1 MHSLLTK
8 SSFAVV
14 MTAVILSASVVVA
27 AAGTPLAPTATG
39 FDISFPQCTE
49 SLPPSPGFG
58 IVGVNAGTT
67 FSANTCLSRELAW
80 AEGAANATP
89 AFYANTED
97 PGPANASNWPTS
109 QQSPRVCS
117 GANSVACSYDY
128 GWNAARLAFA
138 NAVNAEKEDGRSS
151 PTASAVAA
159 KWWLDVETGNKWET
173 LEYGRC
179 SATGSYDEASIEG
192 MIASFENIG
201 VASVGIYSTSQQW
214 KVIAVRTDASFPS
227 VPVWLAGFG
236 SLTTAEVGCGTT
248 SFTGGRVALIQYGS
262 LGYDGDYAC
271 GLLSTP
277 VTTSVSAVGS
287 PAFTDQIVST
297 NSDGTVTYVQTTGS
311 PACWSAAVACHH
323 QWRLAP
329 GAYVATGTTSDPA
342 GDAGTFALTLD
353 VGELI
358 QSLPTTASVKA
369 SRSLAFHDQL
379 EVTGSDGAVTYVQT
393 SGTPALIV
401 STSGLVTTAGPLT
414 VGTYVAT
421 GTTIDAAGD
430 AGSFTLTLKV
440 GALVQRQPTSATVLT
455 TAHRR
460 SALNSPSAPTW
471 GWSPSSKSGA
481 PALTVS
487 SSGLVTTS
495 GSLAN
500 GTYRATG
507 TVSDATGDVGT
518 FTFTLSVKTPL
529 VVPTARSVVGYAV
542 AGKTRILTVHGTGFY
557 GDPRITSHSG
567 TTALVTRDTG
577 QVLVVRVAVRAGSR
591 NGVFTFTIVLADGE
605 SCQVRY
611 NQR

>member
-1 MHSLLTK
+1 M
-8 SSFAVV
+8 
-14 MTAVILSASVVVA
+14 
-27 AAGTPLAPTATG
+27 
-39 FDISFPQCTE
+39 
-49 SLPPSPGFG
+49 
-58 IVGVNAGTT
+58 
-67 FSANTCLSRELAW
+67 
-80 AEGAANATP
+80 
-89 AFYANTED
+89 
-97 PGPANASNWPTS
+97 
-109 QQSPRVCS
+109 
-117 GANSVACSYDY
+117 
-128 GWNAARLAFA
+128 
-138 NAVNAEKEDGRSS
+138 
-151 PTASAVAA
+151 
-159 KWWLDVETGNKWET
+159 
-173 LEYGRC
+173 
-179 SATGSYDEASIEG
+179 
-192 MIASFENIG
+192 
-201 VASVGIYSTSQQW
+201 
-214 KVIAVRTDASFPS
+214 
-227 VPVWLAGFG
+227 
-236 SLTTAEVGCGTT
+236 
-248 SFTGGRVALIQYGS
+248 
-262 LGYDGDYAC
+262 
-271 GLLSTP
+271 
-277 VTTSVSAVGS
+277 
-287 PAFTDQIVST
+287 
-297 NSDGTVTYVQTTGS
+297 
-311 PACWSAAVACHH
+311 
-323 QWRLAP
+323 AP
-329 GAYVATGTTSDPA
+329 GAYVATGTTSDPN
-342 GDAGTFALTLD
+342 GDTGSFSLTLE

-358 QSLPTTASVKA
+358 QSLPTTASVKV
-369 SRSLAFHDQL
+369 SGLPTFHDQL

-455 TAHRR
+455 T
-460 SALNSPSAPTW
+460 
-471 GWSPSSKSGA
+471 SSSSFRTQLAIGANLGVVTFVQERGA

-487 SSGLVTTS
+487 TSGLVTTS
-495 GSLAN
+495 GSLAD

-529 VVPTARSVVGYAV
+529 VVLTARSVVGYAV